1 MKLYFNPRSHCR
13 ERRTIAVRSSALENF
28 NPRSHCRERHPAGAG
43 RSHASDISIHVPIAG
58 NDRLSVQPGKPR
70 REFQSTFP
78 LQGTTCPRCATP
90 HKDNISIHVPI
101 AGNDETLVIFAREYL
116 KFQSTFPLQGT
127 TGKSVAGIRYIDNF
141 NPRSHCRERRCT
153 LLVLS
158 QLFYISIHVPIAGN
172 DQLFSTSDLLSKLF
186 QSTFPLQGT
195 TLAFIYYFIVSNIS
209 IHVPIAGNDNISP
222 L

>member
-141 NPRSHCRERRCT
+141 NPRSHCRERPEQDVAVIIRR
-153 LLVLS
+153 
-158 QLFYISIHVPIAGN
+158 A
-172 DQLFSTSDLLSKLF
+172 F

-195 TLAFIYYFIVSNIS
+195 TVYITRPFPIVLYFNPRSHCRERPIVFNFGLAV
-209 IHVPIAGNDNISP
+209 
-222 L
+222 